1 MGLSLPLL
9 MVDYVSIGVGVSVI
23 ILGLVVMAFLS
34 RKSSSPKATA
44 STSTPSKNTTKAET
58 SVFLNKQ
65 RQSVPLSEIIELSHD
80 TRLYRFSLPTQN
92 TILGLPVGKH
102 IKLYCPNRVGVVP
115 GEWNGRA
122 DPEYE
127 KKEIQRSYT
136 PTSSDDDLGHFDLVV
151 KVYKGGVIERFP
163 DGGKASQYLDSMQVG
178 DSIELAGPFG
188 LIEYTGA
195 GQLEHKRKPIAVKQV
210 GMIAG
215 GTGITPML
223 QVIRAA
229 MKDPQ
234 DKTVFSLLYAN
245 QTEHDILVRDMLEST
260 QQENPDRFKLWYTL
274 DRPNADWKYSQGF
287 VTEKMIEERLPA
299 ASNDTVILLCG
310 PPPMI
315 QYACLP
321 NLEKLGHQKDK
332 LIAF

>member
-1 MGLSLPLL
+1 MG
-9 MVDYVSIGVGVSVI
+9 VDYVSIGVGVGVI
-23 ILGLVVMAFLS
+23 VLGLVIMALLS
-34 RKSSSPKATA
+34 RKSSPPKANTQ
-44 STSTPSKNTTKAET
+44 SKNSTNEAA

-80 TRLYRFSLPTQN
+80 TRLYRFSLPTSN

-115 GEWNGRA
+115 GEWNGRK

-151 KVYKGGVIERFP
+151 K
-163 DGGKASQYLDSMQVG
+163 ASQYLDSLQVG
-178 DSIELAGPFG
+178 DSVELAGPFG

-195 GQLEHKRKPIAVKQV
+195 GRLEHKRKPIGVKQV

-234 DKTVFSLLYAN
+234 DNTVFSLLYAN
-245 QTEHDILVRDMLEST
+245 QTEHDILVRDMLEKT
-260 QQENPDRFKLWYTL
+260 QEENPDRFKLWYTL
-274 DRPNADWKYSQGF
+274 
-287 VTEKMIEERLPA
+287 
-299 ASNDTVILLCG
+299 
-310 PPPMI
+310 
-315 QYACLP
+315 
-321 NLEKLGHQKDK
+321 
-332 LIAF
+332 

>member
-1 MGLSLPLL
+1 MGAFFVL
-9 MVDYVSIGVGVSVI
+9 MVDYVSVAVGVSVI
-23 ILGLVVMAFLS
+23 VLGLVVMALLS
-34 RKSSSPKATA
+34 RKSSKPSN
-44 STSTPSKNTTKAET
+44 PSKSSSAPTPQ
-58 SVFLNKQ
+58 VFLNKQ

-80 TRLYRFSLPTQN
+80 TRLYRFSLPTPN

-115 GEWNGRA
+115 GEWNGQKDA
-122 DPEYE
+122 EYE

-163 DGGKASQYLDSMQVG
+163 DGGKASQYLDSLQVG
-178 DSIELAGPFG
+178 DSVDLAGPFG

-195 GQLEHKRKPIAVKQV
+195 GQLVHKRNPIAVKQV

-245 QTEHDILVRDMLEST
+245 QTEHDILVRDMLEQT
-260 QQENPDRFKLWYTL
+260 QKENPDRFKLWYTL

-287 VTEKMIEERLPA
+287 VSESMIQERLPA
-299 ASNDTVILLCG
+299 ASDDTVVLMCG

-315 QYACLP
+315 KFACLP
-321 NLEKLGHQKDK
+321 NLEKLGHAKDK

>member
-1 MGLSLPLL
+1 MGLFF
-9 MVDYVSIGVGVSVI
+9 MVDYVSIGVGVGVI
-23 ILGLVVMAFLS
+23 VLGIVVMALLS
-34 RKSSSPKATA
+34 RKSGSPSTSSTAQSKATG
-44 STSTPSKNTTKAET
+44 SEP
-58 SVFLNKQ
+58 VFLNKQ

-80 TRLYRFSLPTQN
+80 TRLYRFSLPTPD
-92 TILGLPVGKH
+92 TVLGLPVGKH
-102 IKLYCPNRVGVVP
+102 IKLHCPNRVGVVP
-115 GEWNGRA
+115 GEWNGRE

-151 KVYKGGVIERFP
+151 KIYKGGVIERFP
-163 DGGKASQYLDSMQVG
+163 DGGKASQYLDSLKVG
-178 DSIELAGPFG
+178 DSIELSGPFG
-188 LIEYTGA
+188 LIEYKGP
-195 GQLEHKRKPIAVKQV
+195 GQLEHKRKPVPVKQV

-223 QVIRAA
+223 QVIAAA

-245 QTEHDILVRDMLEST
+245 QTEHDILVRDMLEKT
-260 QQENPDRFKLWYTL
+260 QKENPDRFKLWYTL
-274 DRPNADWKYSQGF
+274 DRPNADWAYSQGF
-287 VTEKMIEERLPA
+287 VTQAMIEEHLPA
-299 ASNDTVILLCG
+299 ASDDTVVLMCG

-315 QYACLP
+315 KFACLP
-321 NLEKLGHQKDK
+321 NLEEVGHQKDK